1 MADTQEYW
9 NRRARQDKIKVI
21 KTAEYGVDNLKKLLK
36 KNLDS
41 VEKQIK
47 EFYKKYGDEGKYAE
61 SLSYAEFQKYKAK
74 LRLKAKQNPQDK
86 TLQRLAKQ
94 DIPKYRIDRLRAL
107 QTDLQIQLTE
117 ATRGQE
123 AGIYKTLKD
132 VAKVSQATTA
142 LRFKKTLDV
151 AFDKIASRKLEKI
164 LSSDWVGNMNWSERL
179 WKDRELVGKKVTD
192 ILEEGIPQGKS
203 MQSMA
208 RNLKDATQ
216 SSFNDAFRLIRT
228 ESAHVDGEVLLE
240 SFKQAKAELGYT
252 KYIFDATIDN
262 RTSKICAD
270 EDNKSYYIDEAV
282 IGENFPPLHPN
293 CRSTAVL
300 DESSIDESLIEE
312 SKQEEKEE
320 ETQEEFKPATTK
332 EEAKEYANKFVKDGN
347 STFDNDIT
355 LDNLNQFNE
364 QMTYLTKKYNYDEFT
379 TVGSFVSR
387 SQKDKVIM
395 HANRTLLEVEKDFGA
410 RTKAEFESLWKS
422 QVENWQSDRQRWIKE
437 YSKFIG
443 VSGYDQK
450 KINKYIKG
458 WTKEAKF
465 TRHNA
470 FSSVENQFTDAL
482 THEFGHSLMFRA
494 INKEIKAGGTYKF
507 GNVEK
512 YNLSKQTTKTYKL
525 LEETLKKAQKTGDI
539 YKISEYANTNPD
551 EFFAECFA
559 IYERG
564 VEKLPEY
571 VNNMIKEVLSI

>member
-1 MADTQEYW
+1 M
-9 NRRARQDKIKVI
+9 
-21 KTAEYGVDNLKKLLK
+21 GVNNLKKLLK

-179 WKDRELVGKKVTD
+179 WKDRELVGKKVTE
-192 ILEEGIPQGKS
+192 ILETGLPQGKS
-203 MQSMA
+203 MQEMA
-208 RNLKDATQ
+208 RDLKDATN

-240 SFKQAKAELGYT
+240 SFKQAQRELGYT

-270 EDNKSYYIDEAV
+270 EDNKSYLIDEAV

-300 DESSIDESLIEE
+300 DESSIDESVIED

-320 ETQEEFKPATTK
+320 ETQEKEQQEKPKVDYTKQEYKNISNDEQIIEKMHKQTESLAEDEISALKKYTKGDQGQYYAINGTLRGDLSIYEEMAGSKISPEMQEKVNKWIKNIDAAMDKSSIPENIQLYRGGLDEALGTIFKDKKLQEFIVNNAVN
-332 EEAKEYANKFVKDGN
+332 EENLKTVINSMKNKTFTEKGFMSTSYSKNASYSGKVRLRINAPKGAKGLMLDTNEIGITSEQEVLLKQGYNWQVKDV
-347 STFDNDIT
+347 FI
-355 LDNLNQFNE
+355 
-364 QMTYLTKKYNYDEFT
+364 
-379 TVGSFVSR
+379 
-387 SQKDKVIM
+387 
-395 HANRTLLEVEKDFGA
+395 EKDF
-410 RTKAEFESLWKS
+410 
-422 QVENWQSDRQRWIKE
+422 KE
-437 YSKFIG
+437 MTDQYIFDCYFI
-443 VSGYDQK
+443 
-450 KINKYIKG
+450 
-458 WTKEAKF
+458 E
-465 TRHNA
+465 
-470 FSSVENQFTDAL
+470 
-482 THEFGHSLMFRA
+482 
-494 INKEIKAGGTYKF
+494 
-507 GNVEK
+507 
-512 YNLSKQTTKTYKL
+512 
-525 LEETLKKAQKTGDI
+525 
-539 YKISEYANTNPD
+539 
-551 EFFAECFA
+551 
-559 IYERG
+559 
-564 VEKLPEY
+564 
-571 VNNMIKEVLSI
+571 

>member
-1 MADTQEYW
+1 MAKNSQEYW

-179 WKDRELVGKKVTD
+179 WKDRELVGKKVTE

-203 MQSMA
+203 MQDMA
-208 RNLKDATQ
+208 RDLKEATQ

-240 SFKQAKAELGYT
+240 SFKQAQRELGYT

-262 RTSKICAD
+262 RTSEICAD

-320 ETQEEFKPATTK
+320 ETQEKEQEKEQEQTTEKTSTVEKVEKSEVLKALEESNIKRLPFEEFKQIPTVDEIVERVGGGDMTQGSCSSLAFCYAGNRGKYKVLDFRGGASREFFCENNNILKIANLEGVESYIEMNYNDFIATNNLLTK
-332 EEAKEYANKFVKDGN
+332 IANNKEYYLATGNHAAIVRKSTNGFEYLELQTPNKNGFKELTNAVLAKRFKCSN
-347 STFDNDIT
+347 MHKVLNKYKVEQPSVLIDIET
-355 LDNLNQFNE
+355 LVNNNE
-364 QMTYLTKKYNYDEFT
+364 FKTMLEYINTDIKK
-379 TVGSFVSR
+379 
-387 SQKDKVIM
+387 
-395 HANRTLLEVEKDFGA
+395 
-410 RTKAEFESLWKS
+410 
-422 QVENWQSDRQRWIKE
+422 
-437 YSKFIG
+437 
-443 VSGYDQK
+443 QK
-450 KINKYIKG
+450 KGIKG
-458 WTKEAKF
+458 FAK
-465 TRHNA
+465 
-470 FSSVENQFTDAL
+470 
-482 THEFGHSLMFRA
+482 
-494 INKEIKAGGTYKF
+494 
-507 GNVEK
+507 
-512 YNLSKQTTKTYKL
+512 
-525 LEETLKKAQKTGDI
+525 
-539 YKISEYANTNPD
+539 
-551 EFFAECFA
+551 
-559 IYERG
+559 
-564 VEKLPEY
+564 
-571 VNNMIKEVLSI
+571 

>member
-1 MADTQEYW
+1 MADSQEYW

-192 ILEEGIPQGKS
+192 ILEEGLPQGKS

-208 RNLKDATQ
+208 RELKEATQ

-252 KYIFDATIDN
+252 KYIFDATIDS
-262 RTSKICAD
+262 RTSDDCERLDGKVIP
-270 EDNKSYYIDEAV
+270 IDEAV
-282 IGENFPPLHPN
+282 IGENFPPVHPN
-293 CRSTAVL
+293 CRSTCVL
-300 DESSIDESLIEE
+300 DESSIDESVIED

-320 ETQEEFKPATTK
+320 ETQEEFKPAK
-332 EEAKEYANKFVKDGN
+332 SIEEAENYAKNNFVERDFLDKTFKGEVSYNGISLDNANEINKSLYNIYSKYDIKKISGIKSVGATNKAFKSGADAMGAYNIAQKGIFLNKDLLKNAKAFEQYQKKAEDAWNLVMNNLDKLDAEQRAIAEAYKKAGRSLVDNSLRGVITHEMGHHIEWQVLPTKLNNEIGATKSQFAPKISGYANASKSEYLAETFVAYMNGETKIINPEFVKYMN
-347 STFDNDIT
+347 S
-355 LDNLNQFNE
+355 
-364 QMTYLTKKYNYDEFT
+364 
-379 TVGSFVSR
+379 
-387 SQKDKVIM
+387 
-395 HANRTLLEVEKDFGA
+395 
-410 RTKAEFESLWKS
+410 
-422 QVENWQSDRQRWIKE
+422 
-437 YSKFIG
+437 
-443 VSGYDQK
+443 
-450 KINKYIKG
+450 
-458 WTKEAKF
+458 
-465 TRHNA
+465 
-470 FSSVENQFTDAL
+470 
-482 THEFGHSLMFRA
+482 
-494 INKEIKAGGTYKF
+494 
-507 GNVEK
+507 
-512 YNLSKQTTKTYKL
+512 
-525 LEETLKKAQKTGDI
+525 LKK
-539 YKISEYANTNPD
+539 
-551 EFFAECFA
+551 
-559 IYERG
+559 
-564 VEKLPEY
+564 
-571 VNNMIKEVLSI
+571 

>member
-1 MADTQEYW
+1 MAKNSQEYW
-9 NRRARQDKIKVI
+9 NERARQDKIKVI

-203 MQSMA
+203 MQDMA
-208 RNLKDATQ
+208 RDLKDATQ

-228 ESAHVDGEVLLE
+228 ESAHVDGEVTLDG
-240 SFKQAKAELGYT
+240 FRQAQEELGLEY
-252 KYIFDATIDN
+252 YILDAFLDN
-262 RTSKICAD
+262 RTSDICRKID
-270 EDNKSYYIDEAV
+270 EEMKKGKKYRIDEAV
-282 IGENFPPLHPN
+282 VGENYPPLHPN
-293 CRSTAVL
+293 CRTVAL
-300 DESSIDESLIEE
+300 LH
-312 SKQEEKEE
+312 
-320 ETQEEFKPATTK
+320 
-332 EEAKEYANKFVKDGN
+332 
-347 STFDNDIT
+347 
-355 LDNLNQFNE
+355 
-364 QMTYLTKKYNYDEFT
+364 LT
-379 TVGSFVSR
+379 
-387 SQKDKVIM
+387 
-395 HANRTLLEVEKDFGA
+395 
-410 RTKAEFESLWKS
+410 
-422 QVENWQSDRQRWIKE
+422 
-437 YSKFIG
+437 
-443 VSGYDQK
+443 
-450 KINKYIKG
+450 
-458 WTKEAKF
+458 
-465 TRHNA
+465 
-470 FSSVENQFTDAL
+470 
-482 THEFGHSLMFRA
+482 
-494 INKEIKAGGTYKF
+494 
-507 GNVEK
+507 
-512 YNLSKQTTKTYKL
+512 
-525 LEETLKKAQKTGDI
+525 
-539 YKISEYANTNPD
+539 
-551 EFFAECFA
+551 
-559 IYERG
+559 
-564 VEKLPEY
+564 
-571 VNNMIKEVLSI
+571 

>member
-1 MADTQEYW
+1 MAKNSQEYW
-9 NRRARQDKIKVI
+9 NERARQDKIKVI

-41 VEKQIK
+41 VEKQIAD
-47 EFYKKYGDEGKYAE
+47 FYKKYGDEGKYAE

-86 TLQRLAKQ
+86 TLQRLARQ

-179 WKDRELVGKKVTD
+179 WKDRELVGKKVTE
-192 ILEEGIPQGKS
+192 ILETGLPQGKS
-203 MQSMA
+203 MQDMA
-208 RNLKDATQ
+208 RDLKEATN

-228 ESAHVDGEVLLE
+228 ESAHLDGEVLLE

-262 RTSKICAD
+262 RTSKICA
-270 EDNKSYYIDEAV
+270 EKDNKSYLIDEAV

-300 DESSIDESLIEE
+300 DENSIDESVIED

-320 ETQEEFKPATTK
+320 ETQEKEQEKQQEQTTEKTSTVEKVEKGEVLKALEESNIERLPFEEFKQMPTVDEIIERVGGGDMTK
-332 EEAKEYANKFVKDGN
+332 GSCSSLAFCYAGNRGKYKVLDFRDGASREFFSKNGNILKIANLEGVESLIEKEYNDFVAVNKLLYYTVKN
-347 STFDNDIT
+347 KEYYLSTGQHAAIIRRLDKGFEYLELQSATDNG
-355 LDNLNQFNE
+355 FKK
-364 QMTYLTKKYNYDEFT
+364 LTKDVLKKRFKC
-379 TVGSFVSR
+379 
-387 SQKDKVIM
+387 QKSHTISGIKAKMSSALIDIE
-395 HANRTLLEVEKDFGA
+395 TLAKN
-410 RTKAEFESLWKS
+410 AEFKEML
-422 QVENWQSDRQRWIKE
+422 EYINTDIK
-437 YSKFIG
+437 K
-443 VSGYDQK
+443 QK
-450 KINKYIKG
+450 KGIKG
-458 WTKEAKF
+458 FAK
-465 TRHNA
+465 
-470 FSSVENQFTDAL
+470 
-482 THEFGHSLMFRA
+482 
-494 INKEIKAGGTYKF
+494 
-507 GNVEK
+507 
-512 YNLSKQTTKTYKL
+512 
-525 LEETLKKAQKTGDI
+525 
-539 YKISEYANTNPD
+539 
-551 EFFAECFA
+551 
-559 IYERG
+559 
-564 VEKLPEY
+564 
-571 VNNMIKEVLSI
+571 

>member
-1 MADTQEYW
+1 MPEQKNNSQEYW

-164 LSSDWVGNMNWSERL
+164 LSSDWVGNINWSERL

-192 ILEEGIPQGKS
+192 ILETGIPQGKS
-203 MQSMA
+203 MQSMS
-208 RNLKDATQ
+208 RELSEATNQ
-216 SSFNDAFRLIRT
+216 SFNNAFRLIRT
-228 ESAHVDGEVLLE
+228 EAAHVDGEVLLE
-240 SFKQAKAELGYT
+240 SFKQAKRELGYT

-262 RTSKICAD
+262 RTSEICAD
-270 EDNKSYYIDEAV
+270 EDNKSYLIDEAV

-300 DESSIDESLIEE
+300 DESSIDESVIEDN
-312 SKQEEKEE
+312 KQEEKGE
-320 ETQEEFKPATTK
+320 ETQEKEQIEPIGNKDVDFSNVVESARWKVQGQDYAGNIIAKDIETAQKIAEQNGVIVANFERMSLEQANEINKALTLLPRGARPDYIADAKTMIEKNQIGKTRGLKSFFGVSFNNPSAIKNAYGKYVEIDYIVGYNTTTYKSFKAIEKAKIDFNKKMAESFAKGEQRFRGTTWTGERWYFNTQGNATIYH
-332 EEAKEYANKFVKDGN
+332 ELAHSYANKNGIPKGFEELGKRWAKESNIGQIQ
-347 STFDNDIT
+347 TIG
-355 LDNLNQFNE
+355 E
-364 QMTYLTKKYNYDEFT
+364 
-379 TVGSFVSR
+379 
-387 SQKDKVIM
+387 
-395 HANRTLLEVEKDFGA
+395 AW
-410 RTKAEFESLWKS
+410 AEAFAGYYIKNPELP
-422 QVENWQSDRQRWIKE
+422 DYIKE
-437 YSKFIG
+437 FM
-443 VSGYDQK
+443 
-450 KINKYIKG
+450 KG
-458 WTKEAKF
+458 
-465 TRHNA
+465 
-470 FSSVENQFTDAL
+470 L
-482 THEFGHSLMFRA
+482 
-494 INKEIKAGGTYKF
+494 
-507 GNVEK
+507 
-512 YNLSKQTTKTYKL
+512 KL
-525 LEETLKKAQKTGDI
+525 
-539 YKISEYANTNPD
+539 
-551 EFFAECFA
+551 
-559 IYERG
+559 
-564 VEKLPEY
+564 
-571 VNNMIKEVLSI
+571 

>member
-1 MADTQEYW
+1 MAKNSQEYW
-9 NRRARQDKIKVI
+9 NERARQDKIKVI
-21 KTAEYGVDNLKKLLK
+21 KTSEMGVDNLKKLLK

-47 EFYKKYGDEGKYAE
+47 DFYKKYGDEGKYAE
-61 SLSYAEFQKYKAK
+61 SLSYAEFQKYKAR

-203 MQSMA
+203 MQDMA
-208 RNLKDATQ
+208 RDLKDATN

-262 RTSKICAD
+262 RTSEICA
-270 EDNKSYYIDEAV
+270 EKDNKSYLIDEAV

-300 DESSIDESLIEE
+300 DESSIDESIIEE

-320 ETQEEFKPATTK
+320 ETQEEKQIEPIGNKDVNFSNVVESARWKVQGQDYTGNIIAKDIATAEKIAEQNGVIYADFSKMSIDYANEINKALLTVPRKFRPDLVTDAKTLQNMNLLKINRKMSSFFGVSTSWTDTIKGKAGKYIEVSEKVAYNTTTYKTFESITK
-332 EEAKEYANKFVKDGN
+332 HKVEFNKKQKWFFNTDGRATIYHELAHSYANKNGIPKGFEELGKRWAKESNIGQIQ
-347 STFDNDIT
+347 TI
-355 LDNLNQFNE
+355 
-364 QMTYLTKKYNYDEFT
+364 DE
-379 TVGSFVSR
+379 
-387 SQKDKVIM
+387 
-395 HANRTLLEVEKDFGA
+395 AW
-410 RTKAEFESLWKS
+410 AEAFAGYHIKNPELP
-422 QVENWQSDRQRWIKE
+422 DYIKE
-437 YSKFIG
+437 FM
-443 VSGYDQK
+443 
-450 KINKYIKG
+450 KG
-458 WTKEAKF
+458 
-465 TRHNA
+465 
-470 FSSVENQFTDAL
+470 L
-482 THEFGHSLMFRA
+482 
-494 INKEIKAGGTYKF
+494 
-507 GNVEK
+507 
-512 YNLSKQTTKTYKL
+512 KL
-525 LEETLKKAQKTGDI
+525 
-539 YKISEYANTNPD
+539 
-551 EFFAECFA
+551 
-559 IYERG
+559 
-564 VEKLPEY
+564 
-571 VNNMIKEVLSI
+571 